1 MIIQTILITSAL
13 LTFKNKS
20 NFSTEYVVP
29 LITLLL
35 IKYTCGDWDTGYRW
49 TSNDLY
55 YVLFILGISYMT
67 IKISNTI

>member
-13 LTFKNKS
+13 LMFKNKS
-20 NFSTEYVVP
+20 NFPTEYVVP

-35 IKYTCGDWDTGYRW
+35 IKYLGGDWDTGYRW
-49 TSNDLY
+49 TFNDLY

-67 IKISNTI
+67 VKIYNG